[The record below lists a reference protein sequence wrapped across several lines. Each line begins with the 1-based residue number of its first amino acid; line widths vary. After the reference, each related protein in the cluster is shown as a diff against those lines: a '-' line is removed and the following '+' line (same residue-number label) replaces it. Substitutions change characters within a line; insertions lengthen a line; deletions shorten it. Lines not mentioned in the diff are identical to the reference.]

1 MSVRFQPNPQT
12 RDRARDS
19 GDDWHFRLC
28 FWALRKLS
36 RQPGHVMLLSNNPS
50 ETCGLRLLN
59 NSHGCIGGRT
69 MTKGA
74 RVAAP
79 VRSAHPHDLKMRF
92 FYFMQRTKKRVLN
105 VMGWSLWGLQRMNV
119 IPWLIC
125 VSSLSGVILFQS
137 SENNSNTWLLCYFAI
152 YYSADLSILSVVT
165 HNSDFLFW
173 HPYISFIVSFLSIWK
188 YIKAV
193 REGRRF
199 SFDSFSH
206 LVCLT

>member
-1 MSVRFQPNPQT
+1 MSVRFQPYPQT

-19 GDDWHFRLC
+19 GDDWHFRLS

-92 FYFMQRTKKRVLN
+92 FLFHAADEDKGFKCD
-105 VMGWSLWGLQRMNV
+105 GLIIMR
-119 IPWLIC
+119 
-125 VSSLSGVILFQS
+125 S
-137 SENNSNTWLLCYFAI
+137 SENERHTLINLCFVAVWSDPFQILWKQFKYMIAMLFCYLLLSWSQYPVSCNS
-152 YYSADLSILSVVT
+152 
-165 HNSDFLFW
+165 
-173 HPYISFIVSFLSIWK
+173 
-188 YIKAV
+188 
-193 REGRRF
+193 
-199 SFDSFSH
+199 
-206 LVCLT
+206 